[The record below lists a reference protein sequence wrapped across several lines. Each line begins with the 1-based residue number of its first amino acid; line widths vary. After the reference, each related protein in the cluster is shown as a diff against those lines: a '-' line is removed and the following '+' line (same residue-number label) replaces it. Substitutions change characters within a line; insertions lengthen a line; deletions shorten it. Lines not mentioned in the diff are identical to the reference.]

1 MFLQEQKI
9 SRQRLKLQVF
19 FYVTRMYDQKLSF
32 SFFKEYAEKV
42 KFRREKVAMIEQ
54 QAIRNHLNKLS
65 PEVHAN
71 LIDTS
76 NSHIGFEKVI
86 VFPLQTKRPHP
97 RLL

>member
-1 MFLQEQKI
+1 
-9 SRQRLKLQVF
+9 
-19 FYVTRMYDQKLSF
+19 MYDQRLSF
-32 SFFKEYAEKV
+32 SLFKEYVEKV

-71 LIDTS
+71 LIDSS

-86 VFPLQTKRPHP
+86 VFSLQTKRPHP
-97 RLL
+97 RLF